1 MQTVKPNPPQRLD
14 VSALDEP
21 VASATKTFTL
31 AQLSDPH
38 LTTLEGVPAR
48 VLLNKRLLGYL
59 SWRRRRRHEH
69 RREILDAL
77 VDDLLRLRP
86 DHIAVTGDLTHLG
99 LPQEFRQA
107 RHWLESLG
115 PPDEVTVI
123 PGNHD
128 ATVRCAWRDT
138 FAAWLP
144 YMLSDGTDSPIHD
157 VAQVFPSLRVRDGVA
172 LIGVSTAVPTP
183 PLLATGRVGRSQLS
197 RLARLLEQTGNDH
210 LYRIVMLHHPP
221 LPGTVTWRKRLVDSA
236 GLGMVLNHSAPAL
249 ILHGHA
255 HRTSVHE
262 MVCDGRKVPVI
273 GIPSSSAMGEKP
285 GRRARYHLYRI
296 SRRLQGWTTRVEV
309 RAYAPDTAQ
318 FVAEQEFELPVAY

>member
-1 MQTVKPNPPQRLD
+1 MQTVKLNDWACPNLPAGIEAPL
-14 VSALDEP
+14 
-21 VASATKTFTL
+21 ASETTTFTL

-38 LTTLEGVPAR
+38 LTTLEGVPACA
-48 VLLNKRLLGYL
+48 LLNKRLLGYL

-69 RREILDAL
+69 RREVLDTL
-77 VDDLLRLRP
+77 LDDLVALRP

-115 PPDEVTVI
+115 PPGVVTVI

-128 ATVRCAWRDT
+128 TTVRAAWRET

-144 YMLSDGTDSPIHD
+144 YMLSDRGDTSIRD

-183 PLLATGRVGRSQLS
+183 PLLATGKIGQPQLL
-197 RLARLLEQTGNDH
+197 RLAQLLEQTRNKD
-210 LYRIVMLHHPP
+210 LYRILMLHHPP
-221 LPGTVTWRKRLVDSA
+221 LPGTVKWRKRLVDSA
-236 GLGMVLNHSAPAL
+236 GLETVLDRFGAEL

-255 HRTSVHE
+255 HRTSVYE
-262 MVCDGRKVPVI
+262 MSCNGRKVPVI
-273 GIPSSSAMGEKP
+273 GIPSASAIGEKP

-296 SRRLQGWTTRVEV
+296 TRQARAWATRVEV
-309 RAYAPDTAQ
+309 RAYSPGAAQ
-318 FVAEQEFELPVAY
+318 FVAEDEFAL

>member
-1 MQTVKPNPPQRLD
+1 MQTVKLNHRARLNL
-14 VSALDEP
+14 SAGDAP
-21 VASATKTFTL
+21 RASEAATFML

-48 VLLNKRLLGYL
+48 ALLNKRLLGYL

-77 VDDLLRLRP
+77 LDDLLRLRP

-99 LPQEFRQA
+99 LPQEFQQA

-115 PPDEVTVI
+115 PPDAVTVI

-128 ATVRCAWRDT
+128 TTVRSAWRDT

-144 YMLSDGTDSPIHD
+144 YMLSDTGDTSIRD

-183 PLLATGRVGRSQLS
+183 PLLATGRVGRPQLS
-197 RLARLLEQTGNDH
+197 RLAQVLEQTGNKD
-210 LYRIVMLHHPP
+210 LYRVVMLHHPP
-221 LPGTVTWRKRLVDSA
+221 LQGTVKWRKRLVDSS
-236 GLGMVLNHSAPAL
+236 GLETVLHSYGAEL

-255 HRTSVHE
+255 HRTSLHE
-262 MVCDGRKVPVI
+262 LPCNGHRVPVV
-273 GIPSSSAMGEKP
+273 GIPSSSASGETP

-296 SRRLQGWTTRVEV
+296 TRRAQGWATRVEV
-309 RAYAPDTAQ
+309 RGYSPGTAQ
-318 FVAEQEFELPVAY
+318 FVAEEEFAL